1 MLGNNLN
8 MMSFELTKICKTFK
22 INDFKKDKI
31 STYPEEAQARLTLA
45 EQTLNEFKEF
55 LKTEKYKEWN
65 DEQVSLF
72 IFFIVVSNLSTRF
85 CPHPSVRP
93 STRLF
98 LHNYILLFS
107 YLAN

>member
-31 STYPEEAQARLTLA
+31 STYPEEAQARLTSASTCVKKA

-65 DEQVSLF
+65 DEQVYF
-72 IFFIVVSNLSTRF
+72 IFI
-85 CPHPSVRP
+85 
-93 STRLF
+93 F
-98 LHNYILLFS
+98 LLL
-107 YLAN
+107 